1 MESCGYPGKEIKS
14 KPAEIA
20 RARARL
26 LWNRRRPDSGR
37 NRALIT
43 VATGSEF
50 LDILMLT
57 RPFMQE
63 YCERVNADLIDLT
76 NHTEHWAPMEKF
88 RVRYFAEHY
97 DEVLFVDTDAVITD
111 RCPNLFEMHKEDIV
125 IHEDWPKLRTVQ
137 WLFRERHAV
146 AAQSGAPIDANL
158 RTCLNSGIILT
169 RHSARS
175 IWDRPTVQIGTTHCA
190 EQIWLEHKIL
200 NMVNCGAAKLGH
212 LDSRA
217 NWQWWFSNHSRGFF
231 ESGLSEAWIVHFA
244 NAPNKCKTIREF
256 IETL

>member
-1 MESCGYPGKEIKS
+1 MTGKETKS

-20 RARARL
+20 LARARL
-26 LWNRRRPDSGR
+26 LWNHRRPDSGR
-37 NRALIT
+37 KRALIT
-43 VATGSEF
+43 VAHGPEF

-63 YCERVNADLIDLT
+63 YCERVNADFIDLD
-76 NHTEHWAPMEKF
+76 NHTERWGPMEKF

-97 DEVLFVDTDAVITD
+97 DEVLFVDADALITD
-111 RCPNLFEMHKEDIV
+111 RCPDLFEMYKEDIV
-125 IHEDWPKLRTVQ
+125 CHEDWPKLATVQ
-137 WLFRERHAV
+137 WLVKERGMV
-146 AAQSGAPIDANL
+146 AAKSGVPIENTN
-158 RTCLNSGIILT
+158 TCLNSGIVLT

-190 EQIWLEHKIL
+190 EQIWLEHRINDAVK
-200 NMVNCGAAKLGH
+200 CGATLGH

-217 NWQWWFSNHSRGFF
+217 NWQWWFSQHSKGLF

-244 NAPNKCKTIREF
+244 NAPDRRKFIREF